1 MISKI
6 KQQITKEKNAYCI
19 NNQKISYED
28 LWNKAKENSIFL
40 QKQGTSPVI
49 IYGHKS
55 IDMITSI
62 LACLIANRAYI
73 PIEVGT
79 PTERIKNI
87 IKISKATL
95 CIKNEEIKIK
105 DIDCY
110 TLEELKKFEKET
122 IQQNNNS
129 IAYIIFTSGSTGNP
143 KGVPISRENLNN
155 FVNWIS
161 GLSPLSEYK
170 DVNVLN
176 QASFSFDLSVAD
188 IYYSLCNG
196 HTLVALDK
204 QTQENYNEIF
214 KVIKNNKINVAI
226 ITPTFIKLCLI
237 EESFNEKNYPDLK
250 CLYFCGEQLEK
261 KTVEKILNKFP
272 NIKIINAY
280 GPTEATSAVSASL
293 ITKEELT
300 KEELLPAGDIKTLA
314 TDVTIE
320 NDEIIIRG
328 PSVFEG
334 YLDNIQGGHFRENG
348 VNCYR
353 TGDLGY
359 IKDGKL
365 YCKGRKDNQIKYKGY
380 RIELDEIEKNIK
392 KIEGVE
398 DCAVVAKFSE
408 NRQVKLIKAYV
419 VLAGNMEEEFIKKEL
434 SKKLPLYMIP
444 KIIKKM
450 DKLPTNKNGKIDR
463 RLLSEL

>member
-19 NNQKISYED
+19 NNQKINYED
-28 LWNKAKENSIFL
+28 LWNMSKEKAILL

-49 IYGHKS
+49 GYGHKG
-55 IDMITSI
+55 INMIVAM
-62 LACLIANRAYI
+62 LACLIAKRAYV
-73 PIEVGT
+73 PIELGT
-79 PTERIKNI
+79 PIERVKNI

-95 CIKNEEIKIK
+95 LIKNEEIDIEN
-105 DIDCY
+105 IDCY
-110 TLEELKKFEKET
+110 TLEDLKGFDKELIKKSK
-122 IQQNNNS
+122 ND
-129 IAYIIFTSGSTGNP
+129 IAYIIFTSGSTGEP
-143 KGVPISRENLNN
+143 KGVPISRGNLNN

-161 GLSPLSEYK
+161 GLLPLAEYK
-170 DVNVLN
+170 NVNVLK

-204 QTQENYNEIF
+204 ETQENYNGIF
-214 KVIKNNKINVAI
+214 KVIKNNKINVAV

-237 EESFNEKNYPDLK
+237 EENFNEKNYPDLK

-293 ITKEELT
+293 ITKEDL
-300 KEELLPAGDIKTLA
+300 KEEGPLPAGDIKTLA
-314 TDVTIE
+314 TEVEIE
-320 NDEIIIRG
+320 NDEIIIKG
-328 PSVFEG
+328 PSVFQG
-334 YLDNIQGGHFRENG
+334 YLNNIKGGYFKENG
-348 VNCYR
+348 INCYK
-353 TGDLGY
+353 TGDIGF
-359 IKDGKL
+359 IKEGKL

-398 DCAVVAKFSE
+398 ECAVVAKFSE
-408 NRQVKLIKAYV
+408 NKQVKLIKAYV
-419 VLAGNMEEEFIKKEL
+419 VMPEDMEEGVIKKEL
-434 SKKLPLYMIP
+434 SKKLPIYMIP

-450 DKLPTNKNGKIDR
+450 EKLPISKNGKIDR